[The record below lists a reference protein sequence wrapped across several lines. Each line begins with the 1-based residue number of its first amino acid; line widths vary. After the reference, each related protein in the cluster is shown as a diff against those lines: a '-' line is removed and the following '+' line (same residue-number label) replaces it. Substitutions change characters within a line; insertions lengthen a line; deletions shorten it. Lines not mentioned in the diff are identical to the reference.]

1 MTAENDHPHVVIFPP
16 LMLVLC
22 IVAGALATWLVP
34 YRLHGTAWPWVGGA
48 MALAAIAL
56 AVWGSRT
63 MKAAGTNVRPDQ
75 PTTAIVAAGPFARS
89 RNPLYV
95 GLITLF
101 IGIGLLL
108 RSPAFLV
115 FVIPLVLVLRYGV
128 IAREEIYLEGKFGDT
143 YRVYRA
149 HVRRWI

>member
-1 MTAENDHPHVVIFPP
+1 VTAENDHPHVVIFPP

-115 FVIPLVLVLRYGV
+115 FVIPLVLVLRYRV

>member
-1 MTAENDHPHVVIFPP
+1 VTAENDHPHVVIFPP

>member
-1 MTAENDHPHVVIFPP
+1 VTAENDHPHVVIFPP

-34 YRLHGTAWPWVGGA
+34 SRLHGTAWPWVGGA

>member
-1 MTAENDHPHVVIFPP
+1 
-16 LMLVLC
+16 MLVLC